1 MDRGRFLTM
10 CGHTLRGR
18 FARSLVSLT
27 LAFCRTAAGLWR
39 AAPTWSGSRPPETG
53 SSEWCVFA
61 SDSTHVATQHTTTL
75 QDMLQTCCNTVH
87 HRGGSRPSGKD
98 RALFAT
104 PGRTTPAC
112 LRDSMTSLV
121 FLQATTAAPISS
133 LKELHRANGCAYLHD
148 EVRTLGTVS
157 FHAAGPSARPRP
169 RLTKPLMHAPS
180 WLRLALFKY
189 GLAWLSLPAGCGPC
203 RLGGLAHALTGCVGR
218 GHSSYGTVLLM
229 QKRNLC
235 MRLGGEGAFWATPA
249 WDSKLSLPSRIA
261 LLDKLEWYSPPSHL
275 SRATQATS
283 DYMLQHSTAACNIDT
298 MLQHRTTT
306 GLVLAEPSAVCGAA
320 RLRHSR
326 NAHTAPV
333 LS

>member
-1 MDRGRFLTM
+1 
-10 CGHTLRGR
+10 
-18 FARSLVSLT
+18 
-27 LAFCRTAAGLWR
+27 
-39 AAPTWSGSRPPETG
+39 
-53 SSEWCVFA
+53 
-61 SDSTHVATQHTTTL
+61 
-75 QDMLQTCCNTVH
+75 
-87 HRGGSRPSGKD
+87 
-98 RALFAT
+98 
-104 PGRTTPAC
+104 
-112 LRDSMTSLV
+112 
-121 FLQATTAAPISS
+121 
-133 LKELHRANGCAYLHD
+133 
-148 EVRTLGTVS
+148 
-157 FHAAGPSARPRP
+157 
-169 RLTKPLMHAPS
+169 MHAPS